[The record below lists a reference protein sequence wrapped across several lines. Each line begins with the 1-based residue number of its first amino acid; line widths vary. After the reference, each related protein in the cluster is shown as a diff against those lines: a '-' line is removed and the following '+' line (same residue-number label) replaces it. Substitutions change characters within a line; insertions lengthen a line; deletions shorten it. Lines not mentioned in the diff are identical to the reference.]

1 MKTKLKAFFSL
12 LSVLV
17 IFASCQKEYS
27 YEGAINYGSNSGT
40 AVYDYVGAPG
50 NCSTPVISGKYIA
63 GSPVSGDNYVVL
75 QVNVTSPGTYLIS
88 TATINGIIFSGESVF
103 FSTGPQTIILTGSGI
118 PLAAGSFTYTPGTNG
133 CNFAITFTVAE
144 PVLDNFVKCKIDG
157 ILTNFNFEAKG
168 SESTTPPNP
177 PIPQIMSVDIS
188 GNISNSSFENFF
200 ISMNKF
206 GTTAITTG
214 DKFDATTI
222 AAGNLYLVS
231 YTDTAGISWD
241 AASGG
246 VTETPFTITVTSR
259 TATRIAG
266 TFSGTVS
273 DSSSPGGKLKQV
285 TEGSFSV
292 PLQ

>member
-1 MKTKLKAFFSL
+1 MKTKLKSLFSL
-12 LSVLV
+12 LSILV

-50 NCSTPVISGKYIA
+50 NCTTPVINGKYVA
-63 GSPVSGDNYVVL
+63 GTAATAGNHVVL

-103 FSTGPQTIILTGSGI
+103 FSTGLQTIILTGSGT

-133 CNFAITFTVAE
+133 CNFAITFTAAQ
-144 PVLDNFVKCKIDG
+144 PVEDNFIKCKIDG
-157 ILTNFNFEAKG
+157 VASNFNFEAKA
-168 SESTTPPNP
+168 SEGTTPANP

-188 GNISNSSFENFF
+188 GNISNASFENFF
-200 ISMNKF
+200 ISLNKF
-206 GTTAITTG
+206 GTTTTATG
-214 DKFDATTI
+214 DIFDPTTSAT
-222 AAGNLYLVS
+222 GNLYLIS
-231 YTDTAGISWD
+231 YTDAAGLSWD
-241 AASGG
+241 AVSGI
-246 VTETPFTITVTSR
+246 TETPFTITVTSK

-266 TFSGTVS
+266 TFSGTLS
-273 DSSSPGGKLKQV
+273 DTGAPGGNLKQV